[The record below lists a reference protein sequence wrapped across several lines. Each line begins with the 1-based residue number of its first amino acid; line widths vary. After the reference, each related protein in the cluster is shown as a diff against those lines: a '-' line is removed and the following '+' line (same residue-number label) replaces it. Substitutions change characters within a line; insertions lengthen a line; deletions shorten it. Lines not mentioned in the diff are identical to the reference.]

1 MDDLACLLV
10 LLRNNVFG
18 TGKPEDVHRFF
29 SSSVAEFFP
38 LEIFWELDKLCI
50 LIAHLVL
57 FQNYP

>member
-10 LLRNNVFG
+10 LLRDYIFG

-38 LEIFWELDKLCI
+38 LEIFWELDKLFI
-50 LIAHLVL
+50 LMAHLVL